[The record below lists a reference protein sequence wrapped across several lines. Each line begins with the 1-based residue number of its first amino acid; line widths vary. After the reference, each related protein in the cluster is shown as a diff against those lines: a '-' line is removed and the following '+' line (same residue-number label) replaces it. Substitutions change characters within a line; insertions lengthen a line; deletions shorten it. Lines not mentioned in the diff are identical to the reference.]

1 MALWGNSDLVTE
13 AGTIEIDLSAKQV
26 NGNSTTF
33 DASSVGENDV
43 ITVGAGATY
52 GEAVVASVT
61 NDTTLILKS
70 TGTLIP
76 DPTTGL
82 IPASTPYYI
91 SEKPIYTL
99 TDSGQYDADEIFG
112 IDVAEQAAANA
123 QPGNSDLRKF
133 APPHAGWVGI
143 TSYVE
148 AATGRLRVKTEVLV
162 AGSHVTSDNNADDD
176 RFLP

>member
-1 MALWGNSDLVTE
+1 MALCGNSDLVTE

-26 NGNSTTF
+26 NGNSTSF
-33 DASSVGENDV
+33 QGAGVDENDV
-43 ITVGAGATY
+43 ITVGTGATY

-70 TGTLIP
+70 TEYLVP
-76 DPTTGL
+76 DPVTGL
-82 IPASTPYYI
+82 IPVSTPYYI
-91 SEKPIYTL
+91 SEKPISTL
-99 TDSGQYDADEIFG
+99 SDGGQYDADEIFG
-112 IDVAEQAAANA
+112 IDTAEQAAANA
-123 QPGNSDLRKF
+123 QLGSSDLRKF

-143 TSYVE
+143 TSYYD
-148 AATGRLRVKTEVLV
+148 ADNNLRVKTEVLV